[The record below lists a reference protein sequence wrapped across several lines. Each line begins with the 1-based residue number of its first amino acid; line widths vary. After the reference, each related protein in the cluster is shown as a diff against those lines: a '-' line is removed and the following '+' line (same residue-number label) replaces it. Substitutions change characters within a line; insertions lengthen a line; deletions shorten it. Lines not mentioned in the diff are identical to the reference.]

1 MEFLVKLTQLA
12 NKLDAKGLHAEADV
26 IDNILKVAE
35 GLDFSGDMGQEYEF
49 SGDKMN
55 PIGRGYEFM
64 KIDPYPAGQGIDMDV
79 SGHPKAHWRNL
90 NRLRSMVGLKP
101 GGGFDRALARKL
113 KQLNKKYP
121 VWVPG
126 AKQKV
131 SEIMANVEKAKQQ
144 DFGYAKKPEPSTPT
158 AGKPPVPTPVVPTPT
173 LPSGTRAPAPQRA
186 ELPPMTT
193 GQETVEFDEQNPPK
207 SMFGQ

>member
-35 GLDFSGDMGQEYEF
+35 GLDFSGDVGQEYEF
-49 SGDKMN
+49 SDGKLS

-64 KIDPYPAGQGIDMDV
+64 KIDPYPPGQGTEMDIE
-79 SGHPKAHWRNL
+79 GYPKSHMRSL
-90 NRLRSMVGLKP
+90 DRLRTMVGLKP
-101 GGGFDRALARKL
+101 GAGFDRALANKL

-131 SEIMANVEKAKQQ
+131 SEIMANVEQAKAKE
-144 DFGYAKKPEPSTPT
+144 FEYAKQPTQPSRQVSEKPRPT
-158 AGKPPVPTPVVPTPT
+158 APSPT

-193 GQETVEFDEQNPPK
+193 GQETVEFDEQNPAK
-207 SMFGQ
+207 SMFE